1 VNPSR
6 VKVPFWKSFGRAQ
19 IASLIGSASDMGV
32 MFALVELLGVWY
44 VLATALGAFTGA
56 VVNFL
61 LGRHWSFE
69 AQDRPPQGQALR
81 YAVVSAGSLLLN
93 AGGVYAITE
102 WGGLKYGYSK
112 LIVSLL
118 VGFFF
123 NFPLQR
129 HYVFK

>member
-1 VNPSR
+1 
-6 VKVPFWKSFGRAQ
+6 
-19 IASLIGSASDMGV
+19 MGV
-32 MFALVELLGVWY
+32 MFGLVELLGVWY
-44 VLATALGAFTGA
+44 VLATALGALTGA

-61 LGRHWSFE
+61 LGRFWSFE
-69 AQDRPPQGQALR
+69 AQDKPPQGQAFR
-81 YAVVSAGSLLLN
+81 YAVVSVGSLLLN

-118 VGFFF
+118 IGFFF